1 MFVEFLAD
9 GYESRV
15 VAGQPATRRQDF
27 YNPVSWSNH
36 LSAEATRIKQAMERA
51 VLAGDPPTKR
61 LVASWRQRMED
72 VVWSLTNSPEFAF
85 LP

>member
-1 MFVEFLAD
+1 MFVELLTD
-9 GYESRV
+9 GYASRV
-15 VAGQPATRRQDF
+15 VAGQPVSRRQAV

-36 LSAEATRIKQAMERA
+36 LSAEATRIKQEMERA
-51 VLAGDPPTKR
+51 VRAGDLPTKR
-61 LVASWRQRMED
+61 LVADWRQRMED